1 MKPAIISFVLLFLL
15 SSAVF
20 SQTHQ
25 EEISVKINH
34 IAISVTNLQESEQF
48 YRDILGL
55 KQIPEPFGLGIHAW
69 FDIGF
74 AELHVIEM
82 AEERTDHSIS
92 SHLCFSMR
100 DLDGFLETLAEH
112 NIPFYDF
119 EENPGQMTLR
129 PDGVRQIYIT
139 DPDGYWVEI
148 NDDF

>member
-1 MKPAIISFVLLFLL
+1 MKFTTILLAIFFIL
-15 SSAVF
+15 SSTLLAQ
-20 SQTHQ
+20 SNEQ
-25 EEISVKINH
+25 EVNVKINH
-34 IAISVTNLQESEQF
+34 IAISVTNLQESEHF

-69 FDIGF
+69 FDIGS

-82 AEERTDHSIS
+82 AEERKEHSIS
-92 SHLCFSMR
+92 SHLCFSVR
-100 DLDGFLETLAEH
+100 DMDAFIETLAEH

-129 PDGVRQIYIT
+129 PDGISQIYIT